1 MAIVKWEPFRDL
13 MVMQDRMTRLF
24 DETLSRVWKED
35 VSRGVWSPPVDILER
50 GNEIILKID
59 LPEVSQS
66 EIDIK
71 VEENTLTVQGE
82 RKFRKE
88 TSEEN
93 YLQIERPYGTF
104 RRAFTIPRAIDPKGI
119 RASYK
124 DGVLRVILPRK
135 EEVLPR
141 RVTVDET

>member
-1 MAIVKWEPFRDL
+1 MTIVKWEPFRDL

-35 VSRGVWSPPVDILER
+35 VARGVWSPPVDILER
-50 GNEIILKID
+50 GNEIVLKFD

-66 EIDIK
+66 EIEIK
-71 VEENTLTVQGE
+71 VEENTLIVQGE

-104 RRAFTIPRAIDPKGI
+104 RRNFIIPRTIDPKEI
-119 RASYK
+119 RASCK

-135 EEVLPR
+135 GKVHPRWVL
-141 RVTVDET
+141 VEDI